1 LKDLGRTCFCKI
13 MKLKKRTFIITIA
26 IAIVVSAV
34 AVLLVMKNNN
44 ASQSK
49 LLKIVSDNVDLQ
61 VKNLNYTDVGDSG
74 LKWEVKADSANYVRS
89 ENIAILDKIR
99 VKLVMSDG
107 KILIM
112 NGDKGKLHT
121 DTKDMEISGNV
132 EVISDKGDRL
142 TTDLLKYSGSEQRIY
157 TEGAVKMENT
167 RMQVRGVGMS
177 LSLADKDVTLLSRV
191 SANIK

>member
-1 LKDLGRTCFCKI
+1 MKDLGRTCFCKI

-191 SANIK
+191 RANIK